1 VEGRGLPAQEKNP
14 AQALHF
20 RGAASSGPELRGAL
34 TAMNS
39 LASAL
44 QYVNI
49 AAFGLLALVCLQK
62 WRAQRGE
69 AAFWAFATFGLLA
82 IVAVTGE
89 IVDAAGDPQLWI
101 TKVLVALIALFP
113 YSLYRFAASFSRPAR
128 WIELAAAGA
137 TAALVVWSLAL
148 PDVPDQGEPRS
159 ASFAIFVIALLVQW
173 TALSLFVALRLWR
186 AGQGQPTVV
195 RHRMRLLAVGAI
207 ALSIVLI
214 LAGLAAADPSP
225 TFEVVQ
231 GLLTLASMFLF
242 FFGFAPPKALRKVWR
257 EPEEELLRR
266 SVDELLVAAEPEDV
280 TRIVLPQMAAIV
292 GARGV
297 ALLDAD
303 DRLLGAYG
311 VDPHEAAERAGG
323 ERFDLGQGA
332 VVAWTS
338 PYAPLFAQE
347 EFELLRGLG
356 GFALLAYERK
366 SQVARERKALQEA
379 DQLKTNFIALAS
391 HELRT
396 PASVIHGIASTLH
409 LRGDLL
415 EDDQI
420 GHLRQTLYE
429 QTDRMRRLVD
439 QLLDLSRLEANGI
452 RIEPQPLNVFS
463 RVHELIGLVA
473 TEGAEEVTVSIPANL
488 EALVDPNA
496 FDRIV
501 SNLIVNATRY
511 GAAPIEISAEQ
522 RDRHFR
528 LRVEDHGHG
537 VPAEFVPQLFE
548 RFTRSTSAGATR
560 TEGAGLGLAIAKS
573 YAQAHGGDLLYEDAS
588 PHGARFELVLPRE
601 LNNH

>member
-1 VEGRGLPAQEKNP
+1 MRGTPQLRHQLRT
-14 AQALHF
+14 LHF
-20 RGAASSGPELRGAL
+20 RGAASSRPGLRGAL
-34 TAMNS
+34 TAMES
-39 LASAL
+39 LANAL

-49 AAFGLLALVCLQK
+49 AAFGVLAFVCFRA
-62 WRAQRGE
+62 WRAHRGE

-82 IVAVTGE
+82 IVAVTGP
-89 IVDAAGDPQLWI
+89 IFDAVGDPHLWV
-101 TKVLVALIALFP
+101 TKAIIALIVFFP
-113 YSLYRFAASFSRPAR
+113 YFLYRFAVSFGRPSR
-128 WIELAAAGA
+128 WIELTAAGA
-137 TAALVVWSLAL
+137 TAALVVWSFAL
-148 PDVPDQGEPRS
+148 PDIPEQGEPRS
-159 ASFAIFVIALLVQW
+159 ASFTVFVIALLVQW
-173 TALSLFVALRLWR
+173 TALSLFVAARLWR
-186 AGQGQPTVV
+186 AGRGHPTVV
-195 RHRMRLLAVGAI
+195 RYRMRLLAVGAV
-207 ALSIVLI
+207 ALSVVLI
-214 LAGLAAADPSP
+214 LAGLAASDPSP
-225 TFEVVQ
+225 GFELLQ
-231 GLLTLASMFLF
+231 GLLTLGSMFLF

-266 SVDELLVAAEPEDV
+266 SVDKLLVAVEPEEV
-280 TRIVLPQMAAIV
+280 TRIVLPQMAHIV

-303 DRLLGAYG
+303 NRVLGTHG
-311 VDPHEAAERAGG
+311 IEQEEASEGTGG
-323 ERFDLGQGA
+323 ERFELGQGA

-347 EFELLRGLG
+347 EFELLRALG

-366 SQVARERKALQEA
+366 SQVVRERKALEEA

-409 LRGDLL
+409 LRGELL
-415 EDDQI
+415 ADEQVRT
-420 GHLRQTLYE
+420 LRQTLYE

-452 RIEPQPLNVFS
+452 RIEPQPLNVLS
-463 RVHELIGLVA
+463 RVQELLQLV
-473 TEGAEEVTVSIPANL
+473 TVEGAKDVTVNVPADL

-511 GAAPIEISAEQ
+511 GETPIEISAEQ

-528 LRVEDHGHG
+528 LSVEDHGRG

-548 RFTRSTSAGATR
+548 RFTRSGPTGRERAG
-560 TEGAGLGLAIAKS
+560 GAGLGLAIAKS
-573 YAQAHGGDLLYEDAS
+573 YAQAHGGDLLYEDAR
-588 PHGARFELVLPRE
+588 PHGARFQLVLPRE